1 MLNYSYI
8 KDQTGKIPNIP
19 PKKLRNALES
29 YAPGIAPADVLVLI
43 DDTVFGGAKEGMIIT
58 KRKLFSKQILQ
69 SPIASELAAETKI
82 SLVRDRELH
91 INGRKVH
98 VFITP
103 KKNSLPQLIEAV
115 VKMCQS

>member
-1 MLNYSYI
+1 MN
-8 KDQTGKIPNIP
+8 PNIP
-19 PKKLRNALES
+19 PTKLRNALES

-69 SPIASELAAETKI
+69 SPIASELVAETKI

-91 INGRKVH
+91 IDGRKVH

-103 KKNSLPQLIEAV
+103 KKNSLPQLIEAIE
-115 VKMCQS
+115 KMCQS